1 MKKRILLLI
10 ILIIL
15 VLSSIKPCY
24 KLVMKAL
31 YPLRYDEYIVTYSG
45 KYDLDKYLV
54 MALIKAESN
63 YIYDAHSGVARG
75 LMQITDETAS
85 WIATKLSLGKFDILN
100 SETNINM
107 GCYYLSYLLDY
118 YKDNEQLALAA
129 YNAGMGNVNKWL
141 SDKEYSQSGET
152 LDNIPFKETR
162 QYIDKIEK
170 NKEIYIKLYK
180 KEEEW
185 LWIQL
190 SQLEDSM
197 EAEAKN

>member
-10 ILIIL
+10 LCIVLIFSL
-15 VLSSIKPCY
+15 IKP
-24 KLVMKAL
+24 VMKAL
-31 YPLRYDEYIVTYSG
+31 YPLRYGEYIITYSD

-75 LMQITDETAS
+75 LMQITDETAD
-85 WIATKLSLGKFDILN
+85 WIASKLSLRDFDILEP
-100 SETNINM
+100 ETNIGM

-141 SDKEYSQSGET
+141 LDKEYSQSGET
-152 LDNIPFKETR
+152 LDNIPFEETR
-162 QYIDKIEK
+162 QYIDKIER
-170 NKEIYIKLYK
+170 NKKIYIKLYK
-180 KEEEW
+180 KEEE
-185 LWIQL
+185 
-190 SQLEDSM
+190 
-197 EAEAKN
+197 

>member
-10 ILIIL
+10 LCIVLIFSL
-15 VLSSIKPCY
+15 IKPI
-24 KLVMKAL
+24 MKAL
-31 YPLRYDEYIVTYSG
+31 YPLRYGEYIITYSD

-75 LMQITDETAS
+75 LMQITDETAD
-85 WIATKLSLGKFDILN
+85 WIATKLSFENFNILN
-100 SETNINM
+100 PETNINM
-107 GCYYLSYLLDY
+107 GCFYLSYLLDY
-118 YKDNEQLALAA
+118 YKGNEQLALAA

-141 SDKEYSQSGET
+141 LDKEYSQSGET
-152 LDNIPFKETR
+152 LDNIPFEETR
-162 QYIDKIEK
+162 QYIDKIER
-170 NKEIYIKLYK
+170 NKKIYIKLYK

-185 LWIQL
+185 LWTQL

-197 EAEAKN
+197 EAEAEN